1 MKDIFN
7 TLGDGE
13 EEGEAAN
20 LIHTEPQKKQKC
32 LFKSQNSHS

>member
-7 TLGDGE
+7 TLGDG
-13 EEGEAAN
+13 EGEAAN
-20 LIHTEPQKKQKC
+20 LIHTEPQKENKKC